1 MDRIA
6 EKIAV
11 WLQKTGN
18 SKKSLANML
27 NVSTTSLNNK
37 LRGKTSWR
45 WREVCSVAE
54 IVGCELSD
62 LEDEAA

>member
-1 MDRIA
+1 MDKVS

-18 SKKSLANML
+18 SKKSFARAL
-27 NVSTTSLNNK
+27 NISTTSLNNK
-37 LRGKTSWR
+37 MRGKTSWR
-45 WREVCSVAE
+45 WREVCTVAE
-54 IVGCELSD
+54 IVGCELRD